1 MYTVAQEQR
10 ALAALREF
18 EHALL
23 EEERDLRTSLRLGA
37 NDVTVLRLVVDAE
50 AEDRGLTPRDIART
64 LGTSSAATTAI
75 VDRLEAAGL
84 LERTPH
90 PSDRRSVVLLPTMA
104 PESAARAALTAS
116 RRRREAM
123 VETLSPAEREAMAS
137 ALSLLADSLAGR
149 SSAELSGGNPR
160 RG

>member
-1 MYTVAQEQR
+1 VYTVAQEQR
-10 ALAALREF
+10 ALAALMDF

-23 EEERDLRTSLRLGA
+23 EEERDLRSALHLGT

-50 AEDRGLTPRDIART
+50 ADDQRLTPGEVART

-90 PSDRRSVVLLPTMA
+90 PTDRRSVVLSPTMA
-104 PESAARAALTAS
+104 EDSPARAALTAS

-123 VETLSPAEREAMAS
+123 VEMLSPAEREAMAS
-137 ALSLLADSLAGR
+137 ALSQLADSLAGR
-149 SSAELSGGNPR
+149 RSDALSG
-160 RG
+160 

>member
-10 ALAALREF
+10 ALAALMDF

-23 EEERDLRTSLRLGA
+23 EEERDLRTTLHLGT

-50 AEDRGLTPRDIART
+50 ADRRRLTPGEVART

-84 LERTPH
+84 LERSPH
-90 PSDRRSVVLLPTMA
+90 PTDRRSVVLSPTMA
-104 PESAARAALTAS
+104 EGSAARAALTAS

-123 VETLSPAEREAMAS
+123 VEMLSPAEREAMAS
-137 ALSLLADSLAGR
+137 ALSRLADSLAGR
-149 SSAELSGGNPR
+149 VSDALSG
-160 RG
+160 